1 MIGAIH
7 SRTIGCLA
15 RDAALA
21 LALASPVPLAL
32 AQHASDNP
40 VVTADDAFGLTLG
53 LESTGIYGPGGV
65 RGFNPQ
71 TAGNARIDGLYFDQQ
86 GSLSNRV
93 IESSTIRVGINEIDY
108 AFPAPTGIVDYD
120 LRHATAGKPTAT
132 VIAEAG
138 PYDVLSVSVDGSLPI
153 ISTELQLPIGA
164 GLQTGGPV
172 SGVGPLP
179 GYTANVANFGAT
191 PQWSPNDW
199 LTVRGLFDWQNI
211 THQDTLPTVFT
222 AGSYLPPRVADV
234 FLGQRWAKGR
244 YLTENYGGTL
254 VAKLSP
260 HWSLSAGV
268 FHSIADNAVSFADLY
283 VNTEPSG
290 EADHLLVAS
299 PDQRTASTSGEARLT
314 GHLQEDGWYQ
324 SLVLMVRGRDEHA
337 SYGGA
342 DVVDAGAANIGA
354 GVQVPE
360 PQFVYGD
367 LTDDHTRIWSTGVA
381 YQGRHAGLGTISF
394 GIQKE
399 HYDKAVDTPGVGQS
413 SLSAAPWR
421 FYGNASAPLVDHLTA
436 YAGYTQG
443 FEDSGIAPGTA
454 ANRGTILPTTL
465 TWQADAGLR
474 YALTRK
480 LTLITGVFELQRPY
494 FNFDL
499 ANIDRQLGVQR
510 ASGLEV
516 SVSGEVLPGLSI
528 NGGGLFGQVR
538 VSGPDLAAEGVG
550 NIAVGQ
556 PRNQYLV
563 NLNYDLPK
571 WQAVSVDVG
580 VYHFGTVPA
589 VVSDAYYDN
598 AVTVLN
604 VGARYKFSL
613 LGAPATLRVQ
623 GQNLANAYI
632 WNLGNSPGFFQFQ
645 PRSVVA
651 YVTVDLSRT

>member
-1 MIGAIH
+1 VMGATH
-7 SRTIGCLA
+7 SRTIGRLA

-21 LALASPVPLAL
+21 LALASSVPLAL

-40 VVTADDAFGLTLG
+40 VVSADDAFGLTLG
-53 LESTGIYGPGGV
+53 LESTGIYNPGGV

-71 TAGNARIDGLYFDQQ
+71 TAGNVRIDGLYFDQQ
-86 GSLSNRV
+86 GGLSNRV
-93 IESSTIRVGINEIDY
+93 IESSTIRVGISELEY

-120 LRHATAGKPTAT
+120 LRHATDGKPTAT
-132 VIAEAG
+132 VIAQAG
-138 PYDVLSVSVDGSLPI
+138 PFDVRSISVDGSLPI
-153 ISTELQLPIGA
+153 ISRELQLPIGFA
-164 GLQTGGPV
+164 VQTGGPPT
-172 SGVGPLP
+172 SGTGAEPS
-179 GYTANVANFGAT
+179 YTANIVNFGAT

-199 LTVRGLFDWQNI
+199 LTVRGLFDWQNV

-222 AGSYLPPRVADV
+222 AGNYLPPHVDHV
-234 FLGQRWAKGR
+234 FLGQDWAKGR
-244 YLTENYGGTL
+244 SLNENYGGTL
-254 VAKLSP
+254 VAKPSP
-260 HWSLSAGV
+260 YWSLSAGL
-268 FHSIADNAVSFADLY
+268 FRSIADNPVSFADLY

-290 EADHLLVAS
+290 QADHLLVSS
-299 PDQRTASTSGEARLT
+299 PDQYTASTSGEVRLT
-314 GHLQEDGWYQ
+314 GHLLEDGWYQ
-324 SLVLMVRGRDEHA
+324 NLVLMVRGRDEHA
-337 SYGGA
+337 RYGGA
-342 DVVDAGAANIGA
+342 DVVDAGAASIG
-354 GVQVPE
+354 GGLQLSE
-360 PQFVYGD
+360 PQFVYGA

-381 YQGRHAGLGTISF
+381 YQGRHAGLGEISF
-394 GIQKE
+394 GVQKE

-413 SLSAAPWR
+413 SLSAAPSR

-454 ANRGTILPTTL
+454 ANRGAILPTTL

-499 ANIDRQLGVQR
+499 ANVDRQLGVQR

-516 SVSGEVLPGLSI
+516 SVSGEILPGLSI

-550 NIAVGQ
+550 TIALGQ

-571 WQAVSVDVG
+571 WRAVSVDVG

-589 VVSDAYYDN
+589 AVSDAYYDS

-623 GQNLANAYI
+623 GGNLTNVYF
-632 WNLGNSPGFFQFQ
+632 WNIGFSPGFFEFP
-645 PRSVVA
+645 PRALLA
-651 YVTVDLSRT
+651 YVTVDLS